1 MNKKKILPLFLL
13 FVFNSCIPTLRNLIG
28 NHVID
33 RNYNPL
39 PQSTPFYT
47 EVPYQIEDGFITIKA
62 KMNNIDKDYN
72 FIFDTGAT
80 TMVSDSVAKELKL
93 EYGKILV
100 LKDANGSNVNGMT
113 YMANLSIRELDIKNI
128 RINSSTL
135 DIFKKKC
142 NHKFDGII
150 GANVLKQGYYY
161 FDAFTRK
168 LVITNQKDKLPLIK
182 LQNTVALKRKMGQP
196 YIYVKGNS
204 NEWLLFDSG
213 YANGNIMINNKS
225 KLINHNQKPIK
236 QIYYPLKA
244 MVSEEIKLGSFFN
257 QKIQLGNF
265 ISIMPVVKY
274 ENGDN
279 NLIGNQLI
287 QNNDVIIDV
296 RNKKFYITPFQKQT
310 ANESI
315 ANINFVFKN
324 NAIVVSKL
332 AKNSSLQKMGININ
346 DTIVSINNKSLEG
359 ITNACDF
366 DQFISQIAI
375 NKQNEIKIEIKI
387 KKNNK
392 IEKYTISKKQLYE

>member
-1 MNKKKILPLFLL
+1 MNKKNILPLFLL
-13 FVFNSCIPTLRNLIG
+13 FVCNSCIPTLRNLVG
-28 NHVID
+28 NQVID

-39 PQSTPFYT
+39 PQSLPFYT

-62 KMNNIDKDYN
+62 KMNNIGKDYN

-93 EYGKILV
+93 EYGEILV

-113 YMANLSIRELDIKNI
+113 YITNLSIRELDVKNI
-128 RINSSTL
+128 RVNSSAL
-135 DIFKKKC
+135 DIFEKKC

-161 FDAFTRK
+161 FDVATRK
-168 LVITNQKDKLPLIK
+168 LIITNQKDKIPLIK
-182 LQNTVALKRKMGQP
+182 LQNAVPLKRKMGQP
-196 YIYVKGNS
+196 YIYMKGNR

-225 KLINHNQKPIK
+225 KLIKHQQKPIK

-265 ISIMPVVKY
+265 TSIMQIVKY
-274 ENGDN
+274 EKGNN

-296 RNKKFYITPFQKQT
+296 LNNKFYITPFQKQT

-315 ANINFVFKN
+315 SNINFVYKN

-332 AKNSSLQKMGININ
+332 TKNSSLQKMGININ

-359 ITNACDF
+359 IKTACDF
-366 DQFISQIAI
+366 DQFTSQMGI
-375 NKQNEIKIEIKI
+375 NKQNDIKIEI

-392 IEKYTISKKQLYE
+392 IEKYSISQKQLYE